1 SLLSL
6 SSGEGP
12 LSRNQTTEQGGGV
25 PMEGNST
32 SSVKTIT
39 LLFIGGAVLGTV
51 AGMLLAPKAGRETRR
66 EIKHYAIKMKKDVAS
81 TAQRTKAGIEAALE
95 KGRALLTESKAA

>member
-1 SLLSL
+1 
-6 SSGEGP
+6 
-12 LSRNQTTEQGGGV
+12 
-25 PMEGNST
+25 MEGNST

-51 AGMLLAPKAGRETRR
+51 AGMLFAPKAGRETRR

>member
-1 SLLSL
+1 
-6 SSGEGP
+6 
-12 LSRNQTTEQGGGV
+12 
-25 PMEGNST
+25 MEGNST
-32 SSVKTIT
+32 SSVRTIT

-66 EIKHYAIKMKKDVAS
+66 ELKHYAIKVKKDVAS

>member
-1 SLLSL
+1 
-6 SSGEGP
+6 
-12 LSRNQTTEQGGGV
+12 
-25 PMEGNST
+25 MEGNST
-32 SSVKTIT
+32 SSVRTIT

-51 AGMLLAPKAGRETRR
+51 AGMLFAPKAGRETRR
-66 EIKHYAIKMKKDVAS
+66 ELKHYAIKVKKDVAS